1 MTTSFPSN
9 IHDFSNPAPH
19 SSVRAR
25 HVSPVTSRARPEP
38 IFDHPQTGLSSTS
51 PSPQSTF
58 IGRDTGNPNG
68 VAESQGGQNHVTPI
82 YPAPYIAD
90 QVLVSQSPVYSCNQ
104 LDFSISTASASGMS
118 RCGTLGST
126 KLDSIPMS
134 VEMERDVP
142 RVGLGSY
149 DSGKRAARADAL
161 RRLSGY
167 TTGSQGQDRD
177 QSRQS
182 AEASF
187 STLRRT
193 VVSFKR
199 EPKNDKR
206 ATGDGRPRAYSLS
219 AKMAREIGISSPVPM
234 PMPTSSK
241 RETLSPSRGIYLGDL
256 SVDLGG
262 RYGDRQSLPVRSSPI
277 SSGGTSLFP
286 ASSTSSYFPRQST
299 ISGRP
304 LHPAL
309 SSEISLLAPSSVGL
323 GFSPV
328 GSPASL
334 PESLQAE
341 AIDLTGN
348 YGHAFERDTTTGT
361 NRMNRLP
368 KRTSSLHYLKS
379 ASPTIAPPLPDMPTP
394 GLHTSP
400 EPEVLSEP
408 KPTEMVQQS
417 LPPKDKP
424 RRSFLLA
431 QNTFYIPPLVPPPSL
446 RSSRSLSNLHASQP
460 STPTS
465 LVPPTPLMANKA
477 YTKRSHN
484 RRGTGAFGIC
494 SPEGIDP
501 LPLSPGDHSS
511 PLSLSSVPPS
521 IRLERKRSSPFMNA
535 SASIRMMFTQ
545 NPIARSLSRSFD
557 RDRESRE
564 SRANT
569 SMDTQLSSSA
579 TLKSK
584 ISGPVENDGER
595 MWREGL
601 LREAVTASLGGSVSK
616 TSSSERPRTTP
627 NPNRKSRLAIPQQFL
642 QSPVE
647 IDQSR
652 LEVEIDPATLSFAE
666 ERDEGRRERRGES
679 RLKVK
684 AFETST
690 SSRAPIN
697 NNSTTTAITSTTRL
711 TESKYL
717 ARSVRSI
724 STSLR
729 PCLSKPKLNLAEP
742 VSSTTPLPVVPIL
755 STLSARENE
764 AGERRAAA
772 GGQVDKQ
779 KKIHEWR
786 TEVEEN
792 GDLARLEERIIKHV
806 ERERE
811 ALRDL
816 GRREGS
822 GGSTNSH

>member
-9 IHDFSNPAPH
+9 IHDFSAAPH
-19 SSVRAR
+19 SSVRSR
-25 HVSPVTSRARPEP
+25 HISPATSRARPEA
-38 IFDHPQTGLSSTS
+38 IFDHPQAGLPSNS
-51 PSPQSTF
+51 PSPQSTS
-58 IGRDTGNPNG
+58 IGHGFGNGNG
-68 VAESQGGQNHVTPI
+68 STNGSGITESQEGRTHVSPI

-90 QVLVSQSPVYSCNQ
+90 QPPVSQPPVYSYNQ

-126 KLDSIPMS
+126 RLDSIPMS

-142 RVGLGSY
+142 RTGLGSY
-149 DSGKRAARADAL
+149 DNGKLAARADAL

-167 TTGSQGQDRD
+167 TGAGQSLSQTSGS
-177 QSRQS
+177 SS
-182 AEASF
+182 PSVEASF

-193 VVSFKR
+193 VSFKK
-199 EPKNDKR
+199 ESKKDKR
-206 ATGDGRPRAYSLS
+206 ATAGGRPRAYSLS

-234 PMPTSSK
+234 PMPTTSK

-262 RYGDRQSLPVRSSPI
+262 RYGDRQSLSARTSPI
-277 SSGGTSLFP
+277 SSGSGRTSLYP

-348 YGHAFERDTTTGT
+348 YGHAFERDITTGT
-361 NRMNRLP
+361 TKMSRLP
-368 KRTSSLHYLKS
+368 KRTSSLHYLRS
-379 ASPTIAPPLPDMPTP
+379 GSPTVAPPLPDMPTP
-394 GLHTSP
+394 GLYTSP
-400 EPEVLSEP
+400 EPEVVSEP
-408 KPTEMVQQS
+408 KPTETSQQT

-431 QNTFYIPPLVPPPSL
+431 QNTFYIPPLVAPPSL
-446 RSSRSLSNLHASQP
+446 RSSRSLSNLHPSQP

-465 LVPPTPLMANKA
+465 LVPPTPLMPSKA

-494 SPEGIDP
+494 SPDGIDP
-501 LPLSPGDHSS
+501 LPLSPGDHTS

-521 IRLERKRSSPFMNA
+521 IRLERKQSSPFMNA

-557 RDRESRE
+557 RESRE
-564 SRANT
+564 SRANA
-569 SMDTQLSSSA
+569 SMDTQLSASA

-616 TSSSERPRTTP
+616 TSSSEQPRTTP
-627 NPNRKSRLAIPQQFL
+627 NPKSRLAIPRQFL

-652 LEVEIDPATLSFAE
+652 LEVEIDTATLSFAD
-666 ERDEGRRERRGES
+666 ERDEGRRERRES
-679 RLKVK
+679 RSKSK
-684 AFETST
+684 A
-690 SSRAPIN
+690 
-697 NNSTTTAITSTTRL
+697 
-711 TESKYL
+711 
-717 ARSVRSI
+717 VDGI
-724 STSLR
+724 STNANVAAYSWTT
-729 PCLSKPKLNLAEP
+729 SKDTHNR
-742 VSSTTPLPVVPIL
+742 VDGN
-755 STLSARENE
+755 SAM
-764 AGERRAAA
+764 
-772 GGQVDKQ
+772 
-779 KKIHEWR
+779 
-786 TEVEEN
+786 
-792 GDLARLEERIIKHV
+792 
-806 ERERE
+806 
-811 ALRDL
+811 
-816 GRREGS
+816 
-822 GGSTNSH
+822 